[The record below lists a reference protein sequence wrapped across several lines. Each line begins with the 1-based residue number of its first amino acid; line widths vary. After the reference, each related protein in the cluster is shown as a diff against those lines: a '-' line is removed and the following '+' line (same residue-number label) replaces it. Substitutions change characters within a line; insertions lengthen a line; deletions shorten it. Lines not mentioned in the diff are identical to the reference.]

1 MKPPQYRF
9 ESTDSKESDR
19 SKTGTEVPLI
29 AAAPICSN
37 FSFGKDQNGKE
48 QNGKEQNFKYNKA
61 RRSLIPHSDDYFM
74 PEFEATPIIE
84 FSGTY
89 YPKEVDQAIEN
100 AMFIAQHIGNMN
112 IDWIWFDLI
121 WFDSIWFALIKYYFL
136 FIFLSSPLD
145 NADEYASVSLSIKYL
160 KYKISIWM
168 WFE

>member
-9 ESTDSKESDR
+9 ESTDSRESDR

-29 AAAPICSN
+29 AAVPICSN
-37 FSFGKDQNGKE
+37 FAFGRD

-112 IDWIWFDLI
+112 IDLIRFDLI
-121 WFDSIWFALIKYYFL
+121 
-136 FIFLSSPLD
+136 
-145 NADEYASVSLSIKYL
+145 
-160 KYKISIWM
+160 
-168 WFE
+168 